1 MATEKKL
8 QRKAEKAK
16 AQRAERIE
24 MLLWRIG
31 IAAVV
36 VAFFVGVGVTFVNM
50 YKNYQDSKPNYN
62 STEMVVGD
70 ITGVLQ
76 ATEADEQAV
85 SEEGQAADEIVVE
98 GDESADSE
106 AAIEGETLAENADEV
121 IEGAADEGAVETE
134 GGVDEGAAEAVGAA
148 DAVDEAEG
156 AE

>member
-76 ATEADEQAV
+76 ATEADEQA
-85 SEEGQAADEIVVE
+85 ADEIVVE

-134 GGVDEGAAEAVGAA
+134 GGVDEGAAAAVGAA